1 MWKAPNRPKHE
12 ITQAFNDG
20 IVTICTVCDAAKA
33 GYAPQEKLTEKIKL
47 RNRIVMAPMT
57 TWSANPDGTISE
69 QELEFYK
76 RRSQNVG
83 LVITGCTY
91 VTPSGIGFTHEFAAY
106 DDRFINSLEKLA
118 AAAQSG
124 GAPAILQIFHAG
136 NKAIPELVPN
146 NDVISASAS
155 SVKSGDFMKRVVQ
168 SREMTENEIQETI
181 RAFGDVTKRAIK
193 AGFDG
198 VELHGAHGFLL
209 QNFFS
214 PLFNQRNDRWGG
226 DLEGRMRFP
235 LAVLQEVK
243 NVVYEYA
250 TKPFAIGYRISPEES
265 VTGGLRIE
273 DTYKLLDRLISSGIS
288 YIHTSLVSINDS
300 YPVESP
306 NGPRTIELILNHIAG
321 RVPVI
326 AAGKIRT
333 PSQAQE
339 AISTG
344 LPLVAI
350 GKGLVINPEWVTLA
364 ESGRGHEIQTTL
376 NPQLVPE
383 LTIPD
388 KLWDQIQT
396 SKGTGWFPLMD

>member
-1 MWKAPNRPKHE
+1 MTNKHPSL
-12 ITQAFNDG
+12 FS
-20 IVTICTVCDAAKA
+20 
-33 GYAPQEKLTEKIKL
+33 PFMLTEKIKL

-118 AAAQSG
+118 AAAKSG

-198 VELHGAHGFLL
+198 IELHGAHGFLL

-243 NVVYEYA
+243 DVVYEYA

-265 VTGGLRIE
+265 ATGGLRIE

-388 KLWDQIQT
+388 KLWDQIQA

>member
-1 MWKAPNRPKHE
+1 MTNKHPSL
-12 ITQAFNDG
+12 FS
-20 IVTICTVCDAAKA
+20 
-33 GYAPQEKLTEKIKL
+33 PFMLTEKIKL

-118 AAAQSG
+118 AAAKSG

-265 VTGGLRIE
+265 ATGGLRIE

-288 YIHTSLVSINDS
+288 YIHASLVSINDS

-364 ESGRGHEIQTTL
+364 ESGRDHEIQTTL
-376 NPQLVPE
+376 NPQLVHE

>member
-1 MWKAPNRPKHE
+1 MTNKHPSL
-12 ITQAFNDG
+12 FS
-20 IVTICTVCDAAKA
+20 
-33 GYAPQEKLTEKIKL
+33 PFMLTEKIKL

-118 AAAQSG
+118 AAAKSG

-155 SVKSGDFMKRVVQ
+155 NVKSGDFMKRVVQ

-198 VELHGAHGFLL
+198 IELHGAHGFLL

-265 VTGGLRIE
+265 VTGGLRLE

-339 AISTG
+339 AISAG

-350 GKGLVINPEWVTLA
+350 GKWLVINPEWVTLA
-364 ESGRGHEIQTTL
+364 ESGRNHEIQTTL

-388 KLWDQIQT
+388 KLWDQIQA

>member
-1 MWKAPNRPKHE
+1 MTNKHPSL
-12 ITQAFNDG
+12 FS
-20 IVTICTVCDAAKA
+20 
-33 GYAPQEKLTEKIKL
+33 PFMLTEKIKL

-118 AAAQSG
+118 AAAKSG

-155 SVKSGDFMKRVVQ
+155 SVKNGDFMKRVVQ

-198 VELHGAHGFLL
+198 IELHGAHGFLL

-265 VTGGLRIE
+265 ATGGLRIE

-388 KLWDQIQT
+388 KLWDQIQA

>member
-1 MWKAPNRPKHE
+1 MTNKHPSL
-12 ITQAFNDG
+12 FS
-20 IVTICTVCDAAKA
+20 
-33 GYAPQEKLTEKIKL
+33 PFMLTEKIKL

-118 AAAQSG
+118 AAAKSG

-155 SVKSGDFMKRVVQ
+155 NVKSGDFMKRVVQ

-198 VELHGAHGFLL
+198 IELHGAHGFLL

-265 VTGGLRIE
+265 VTGGLRLE

-339 AISTG
+339 AISAG

-364 ESGRGHEIQTTL
+364 ESGRSHEIQTTL
-376 NPQLVPE
+376 NPQLVHE

>member
-1 MWKAPNRPKHE
+1 MTNKHPSL
-12 ITQAFNDG
+12 FS
-20 IVTICTVCDAAKA
+20 
-33 GYAPQEKLTEKIKL
+33 PFMLTEKIKL

-339 AISTG
+339 AISAG

-388 KLWDQIQT
+388 KLWDQIQA

>member
-1 MWKAPNRPKHE
+1 
-12 ITQAFNDG
+12 
-20 IVTICTVCDAAKA
+20 
-33 GYAPQEKLTEKIKL
+33 
-47 RNRIVMAPMT
+47 MAPMT

-118 AAAQSG
+118 AAAKSG

-146 NDVISASAS
+146 YDVISASAS

-181 RAFGDVTKRAIK
+181 RAFGDVTKGRLKQVLMA
-193 AGFDG
+193 
-198 VELHGAHGFLL
+198 L
-209 QNFFS
+209 NFMVRTDSFCRISS

-265 VTGGLRIE
+265 VTGDCG
-273 DTYKLLDRLISSGIS
+273 
-288 YIHTSLVSINDS
+288 
-300 YPVESP
+300 
-306 NGPRTIELILNHIAG
+306 
-321 RVPVI
+321 
-326 AAGKIRT
+326 
-333 PSQAQE
+333 
-339 AISTG
+339 
-344 LPLVAI
+344 
-350 GKGLVINPEWVTLA
+350 
-364 ESGRGHEIQTTL
+364 
-376 NPQLVPE
+376 
-383 LTIPD
+383 
-388 KLWDQIQT
+388 
-396 SKGTGWFPLMD
+396 

>member
-1 MWKAPNRPKHE
+1 MTNKHPSL
-12 ITQAFNDG
+12 FS
-20 IVTICTVCDAAKA
+20 
-33 GYAPQEKLTEKIKL
+33 PFMLTEKIKL

-155 SVKSGDFMKRVVQ
+155 SVKTGDFMKRVVQ

-198 VELHGAHGFLL
+198 IELHGAHGFLL

-226 DLEGRMRFP
+226 DLEGRMSFP

-265 VTGGLRIE
+265 ATGGLRIE

-288 YIHTSLVSINDS
+288 YIHTSLVSINES

-388 KLWDQIQT
+388 KLWDQIQA

>member
-1 MWKAPNRPKHE
+1 MTNKHPSL
-12 ITQAFNDG
+12 FS
-20 IVTICTVCDAAKA
+20 
-33 GYAPQEKLTEKIKL
+33 PFMLTEKIKL

-198 VELHGAHGFLL
+198 IELHGAHGFLL

-265 VTGGLRIE
+265 ATGGLRIE

-364 ESGRGHEIQTTL
+364 ESGRSHEIQTTL

-388 KLWDQIQT
+388 KLWDQIQA

>member
-1 MWKAPNRPKHE
+1 MTNKHPSL
-12 ITQAFNDG
+12 FS
-20 IVTICTVCDAAKA
+20 
-33 GYAPQEKLTEKIKL
+33 PFMLTEKIKL

-155 SVKSGDFMKRVVQ
+155 SVKSGDFMNRVVQ

-388 KLWDQIQT
+388 KLWDQIQA
-396 SKGTGWFPLMD
+396 SKGTGWFPLID

>member
-1 MWKAPNRPKHE
+1 MTNKHPSL
-12 ITQAFNDG
+12 FS
-20 IVTICTVCDAAKA
+20 
-33 GYAPQEKLTEKIKL
+33 PFMLTEKIKL

-118 AAAQSG
+118 AAAKSG

-198 VELHGAHGFLL
+198 IELHGAHGFLL

-226 DLEGRMRFP
+226 DLERRMRFP

-265 VTGGLRIE
+265 ATGGLRIE

-288 YIHTSLVSINDS
+288 YIHTSLVNINDS

-364 ESGRGHEIQTTL
+364 ESGRSHEIQTTL

-388 KLWDQIQT
+388 KLWDQIQA

>member
-1 MWKAPNRPKHE
+1 MTNKHPSL
-12 ITQAFNDG
+12 FS
-20 IVTICTVCDAAKA
+20 
-33 GYAPQEKLTEKIKL
+33 PFMLTEKIKL

-198 VELHGAHGFLL
+198 IELHGAHGFLL

-226 DLEGRMRFP
+226 DLKGRMRFP

-265 VTGGLRIE
+265 ATGGLRIE

-388 KLWDQIQT
+388 KLWDQIQA

>member
-1 MWKAPNRPKHE
+1 MTNKHPSL
-12 ITQAFNDG
+12 FS
-20 IVTICTVCDAAKA
+20 
-33 GYAPQEKLTEKIKL
+33 PFMLTEKIKL

-118 AAAQSG
+118 AAAKSG

-146 NDVISASAS
+146 YDVISASAS

-198 VELHGAHGFLL
+198 VELHGLHGAHGFLL

-339 AISTG
+339 AISAG

-364 ESGRGHEIQTTL
+364 ESGRSHEIQTAL
-376 NPQLVPE
+376 NPQRVPE

-388 KLWDQIQT
+388 KLWDQIQA

>member
-1 MWKAPNRPKHE
+1 MTNKHPSL
-12 ITQAFNDG
+12 FS
-20 IVTICTVCDAAKA
+20 
-33 GYAPQEKLTEKIKL
+33 PFMLTEKIKL

-364 ESGRGHEIQTTL
+364 ESGRSHEIQTTL
-376 NPQLVPE
+376 NPQLVTE

-388 KLWDQIQT
+388 KLWDQIQA

>member
-1 MWKAPNRPKHE
+1 MTNKHPSL
-12 ITQAFNDG
+12 FS
-20 IVTICTVCDAAKA
+20 
-33 GYAPQEKLTEKIKL
+33 PFMLTEKIKL

-198 VELHGAHGFLL
+198 IELHGAHGFLL

-265 VTGGLRIE
+265 ATGGLRIE
-273 DTYKLLDRLISSGIS
+273 DTYKLLDRLISSCIS

>member
-1 MWKAPNRPKHE
+1 MTNKHPSL
-12 ITQAFNDG
+12 FS
-20 IVTICTVCDAAKA
+20 
-33 GYAPQEKLTEKIKL
+33 PFMLTEKIKL

-118 AAAQSG
+118 AAAKSG

-168 SREMTENEIQETI
+168 SREMTENEMQETI

-198 VELHGAHGFLL
+198 IELHGAHGFLL

-265 VTGGLRIE
+265 ATGGLRIE

-388 KLWDQIQT
+388 KLWDQIQA

>member
-1 MWKAPNRPKHE
+1 MTNKHPSL
-12 ITQAFNDG
+12 FS
-20 IVTICTVCDAAKA
+20 
-33 GYAPQEKLTEKIKL
+33 PFMLTEKIKL

-118 AAAQSG
+118 AAAKSG
-124 GAPAILQIFHAG
+124 GAPAILHIFHAG
-136 NKAIPELVPN
+136 NKAIPELMPN

-306 NGPRTIELILNHIAG
+306 NGPRTIELILNHIAS

-339 AISTG
+339 AISAG

-364 ESGRGHEIQTTL
+364 ESGKSHEIQTAL
-376 NPQLVPE
+376 NPQRVPE

-388 KLWDQIQT
+388 KLWDQIQA

>member
-1 MWKAPNRPKHE
+1 MTNKHPSL
-12 ITQAFNDG
+12 FS
-20 IVTICTVCDAAKA
+20 
-33 GYAPQEKLTEKIKL
+33 PFMLTEKIKL

-118 AAAQSG
+118 AAAKSG

-198 VELHGAHGFLL
+198 IELHGAHGFLL

-265 VTGGLRIE
+265 ATGGLRIE

-364 ESGRGHEIQTTL
+364 ESGRDHEIQTTL
-376 NPQLVPE
+376 NPQLVHE

-388 KLWDQIQT
+388 KLWDQIQA

>member
-1 MWKAPNRPKHE
+1 MTNKHPSL
-12 ITQAFNDG
+12 FS
-20 IVTICTVCDAAKA
+20 
-33 GYAPQEKLTEKIKL
+33 PFMLTEKIKL

-118 AAAQSG
+118 AAAKSG

-155 SVKSGDFMKRVVQ
+155 NVKSGDFMKRVVQ

-198 VELHGAHGFLL
+198 IELHGAHGFLL

-265 VTGGLRIE
+265 ATGGLRIE

-339 AISTG
+339 AISAG

-364 ESGRGHEIQTTL
+364 ESGRDHEIQTTL

-388 KLWDQIQT
+388 KLWDQIQA

>member
-1 MWKAPNRPKHE
+1 MTNKHPSL
-12 ITQAFNDG
+12 FS
-20 IVTICTVCDAAKA
+20 
-33 GYAPQEKLTEKIKL
+33 PFMLTEKIKL

-118 AAAQSG
+118 AAAKSG

-339 AISTG
+339 AISAG

-364 ESGRGHEIQTTL
+364 ESGRDHEIQTTL
-376 NPQLVPE
+376 NPQLVHE

-388 KLWDQIQT
+388 KLWDQIQA

>member
-1 MWKAPNRPKHE
+1 MTNKHPSL
-12 ITQAFNDG
+12 FS
-20 IVTICTVCDAAKA
+20 
-33 GYAPQEKLTEKIKL
+33 PFMLTEKIKL

-339 AISTG
+339 AISAG

-388 KLWDQIQT
+388 KLWDQIQA
-396 SKGTGWFPLMD
+396 SKGTGWFPLID

>member
-1 MWKAPNRPKHE
+1 MTNKHP
-12 ITQAFNDG
+12 TLFS
-20 IVTICTVCDAAKA
+20 
-33 GYAPQEKLTEKIKL
+33 PFMLTEKIKL

-118 AAAQSG
+118 AAAKSG

-265 VTGGLRIE
+265 ATGGLRIE

-364 ESGRGHEIQTTL
+364 ESGRDHEIQTTL
-376 NPQLVPE
+376 NPQLVHE

>member
-1 MWKAPNRPKHE
+1 MTNKHPSL
-12 ITQAFNDG
+12 FS
-20 IVTICTVCDAAKA
+20 
-33 GYAPQEKLTEKIKL
+33 PFMLTEKIKL

-198 VELHGAHGFLL
+198 IELHGAHGFLL

-339 AISTG
+339 AISAG

>member
-1 MWKAPNRPKHE
+1 MTNKHPSL
-12 ITQAFNDG
+12 FS
-20 IVTICTVCDAAKA
+20 
-33 GYAPQEKLTEKIKL
+33 PFMLTEKIKL

-118 AAAQSG
+118 AAAKSG

-155 SVKSGDFMKRVVQ
+155 SVKSGDFMNRVVQ

-300 YPVESP
+300 YPVEPP

-339 AISTG
+339 AISAG

-364 ESGRGHEIQTTL
+364 ESGRSHEIQTAL
-376 NPQLVPE
+376 NPQRVPE

-388 KLWDQIQT
+388 KLWDQIQA

>member
-1 MWKAPNRPKHE
+1 MTNKHPSL
-12 ITQAFNDG
+12 FS
-20 IVTICTVCDAAKA
+20 
-33 GYAPQEKLTEKIKL
+33 PFMLTEKIKL

-118 AAAQSG
+118 AAAKSG
-124 GAPAILQIFHAG
+124 GAPAILQVFHAG

-198 VELHGAHGFLL
+198 IELHGAHGFLL

-265 VTGGLRIE
+265 ATGGLRIE

-376 NPQLVPE
+376 NPQLVHE

-388 KLWDQIQT
+388 KLWDQIQA

>member
-1 MWKAPNRPKHE
+1 MTNKHPSL
-12 ITQAFNDG
+12 FS
-20 IVTICTVCDAAKA
+20 
-33 GYAPQEKLTEKIKL
+33 PFMLTEKIKL

-136 NKAIPELVPN
+136 NKAIPEIVPN

-198 VELHGAHGFLL
+198 IELHGAHGFLL

-265 VTGGLRIE
+265 ATGGLRIE

-388 KLWDQIQT
+388 KLWDQIQA

>member
-1 MWKAPNRPKHE
+1 MTNKHPSL
-12 ITQAFNDG
+12 FS
-20 IVTICTVCDAAKA
+20 
-33 GYAPQEKLTEKIKL
+33 PFMLTEKIKL

-118 AAAQSG
+118 AAAKSG
-124 GAPAILQIFHAG
+124 DAPAILQIFHAG

-198 VELHGAHGFLL
+198 IELHGAHGFLL

-265 VTGGLRIE
+265 ATGGLRIE

-388 KLWDQIQT
+388 KLWDQIQA

>member
-1 MWKAPNRPKHE
+1 MTNKHPSL
-12 ITQAFNDG
+12 FS
-20 IVTICTVCDAAKA
+20 
-33 GYAPQEKLTEKIKL
+33 PFMLTEKIKL

-118 AAAQSG
+118 AAAKSG

-155 SVKSGDFMKRVVQ
+155 NVKSGDFMKRVVQ

-198 VELHGAHGFLL
+198 IELHGVHGFLL

-265 VTGGLRIE
+265 VTGGLRLE

-339 AISTG
+339 AISAG

-364 ESGRGHEIQTTL
+364 ESGRSHEIQTTL

-388 KLWDQIQT
+388 KLWDQIQA

>member
-1 MWKAPNRPKHE
+1 MTNKHPSL
-12 ITQAFNDG
+12 FS
-20 IVTICTVCDAAKA
+20 
-33 GYAPQEKLTEKIKL
+33 PFMLTEKIKL

-155 SVKSGDFMKRVVQ
+155 SVKTGDFMKRVVQ

-198 VELHGAHGFLL
+198 IELHGAHGFLL

-265 VTGGLRIE
+265 ATGGLRIE

-388 KLWDQIQT
+388 KLWDQIQA

>member
-1 MWKAPNRPKHE
+1 MTNKHPSL
-12 ITQAFNDG
+12 FS
-20 IVTICTVCDAAKA
+20 
-33 GYAPQEKLTEKIKL
+33 PFMLTEKIKL

-118 AAAQSG
+118 AAAKSG

-198 VELHGAHGFLL
+198 IELHGAHGFLL

-265 VTGGLRIE
+265 ATGGLRIE
-273 DTYKLLDRLISSGIS
+273 DTYKRLDRLISSGIS

-388 KLWDQIQT
+388 KLWDQIQA

>member
-1 MWKAPNRPKHE
+1 MTNKHPSL
-12 ITQAFNDG
+12 FS
-20 IVTICTVCDAAKA
+20 
-33 GYAPQEKLTEKIKL
+33 PFMLTEKIKL

-288 YIHTSLVSINDS
+288 YIHTSRVSINDS

-388 KLWDQIQT
+388 KLWDQIQA
-396 SKGTGWFPLMD
+396 SKGTGWFPLID

>member
-1 MWKAPNRPKHE
+1 MTNKHPSL
-12 ITQAFNDG
+12 FS
-20 IVTICTVCDAAKA
+20 
-33 GYAPQEKLTEKIKL
+33 PFMLTEKIKL

-118 AAAQSG
+118 AAAKSG
-124 GAPAILQIFHAG
+124 GAPAILQFFHAG

-388 KLWDQIQT
+388 KLWDQIQA

>member
-1 MWKAPNRPKHE
+1 MTNKHPSL
-12 ITQAFNDG
+12 FS
-20 IVTICTVCDAAKA
+20 
-33 GYAPQEKLTEKIKL
+33 PFMLTEKIKL

-57 TWSANPDGTISE
+57 TWSANSDGTISE

-118 AAAQSG
+118 AAAKSG

-265 VTGGLRIE
+265 VTGGLRLE

-339 AISTG
+339 AISAG

-364 ESGRGHEIQTTL
+364 ESGRDHEIQTTL
-376 NPQLVPE
+376 NPQLVHE

-388 KLWDQIQT
+388 KLWDQIQA

>member
-1 MWKAPNRPKHE
+1 MTNKHPSL
-12 ITQAFNDG
+12 FS
-20 IVTICTVCDAAKA
+20 
-33 GYAPQEKLTEKIKL
+33 PFMLTEKIKL

-91 VTPSGIGFTHEFAAY
+91 ITPSGIGFTHEFAAY

-118 AAAQSG
+118 AAAKSG

-155 SVKSGDFMKRVVQ
+155 SVKNGDFMKRVVQ

-198 VELHGAHGFLL
+198 IELHGAHGFLL

-265 VTGGLRIE
+265 ATGGLRIE

-388 KLWDQIQT
+388 KLWDQIQA

>member
-1 MWKAPNRPKHE
+1 MTNKHPSL
-12 ITQAFNDG
+12 FS
-20 IVTICTVCDAAKA
+20 
-33 GYAPQEKLTEKIKL
+33 PFMLTEKIKL

-198 VELHGAHGFLL
+198 IELHGAHGFLL

-265 VTGGLRIE
+265 ATGGLRIE

-288 YIHTSLVSINDS
+288 YIHASLVSINDS

>member
-1 MWKAPNRPKHE
+1 MTNKHPSL
-12 ITQAFNDG
+12 FS
-20 IVTICTVCDAAKA
+20 
-33 GYAPQEKLTEKIKL
+33 PFMLTEKIKL

-124 GAPAILQIFHAG
+124 GALAILQIFHAG

-198 VELHGAHGFLL
+198 IELHGAHGFLL

-265 VTGGLRIE
+265 ATGGLRIE

-388 KLWDQIQT
+388 KLWDQIQA

>member
-1 MWKAPNRPKHE
+1 MTNKHPSL
-12 ITQAFNDG
+12 FS
-20 IVTICTVCDAAKA
+20 
-33 GYAPQEKLTEKIKL
+33 PFMLTEKIKL

-118 AAAQSG
+118 AAAKSG

-265 VTGGLRIE
+265 ATGGLRIE

-364 ESGRGHEIQTTL
+364 ESGRDHEIQTTL
-376 NPQLVPE
+376 NPQLVHE

>member
-1 MWKAPNRPKHE
+1 MTNKHPSL
-12 ITQAFNDG
+12 FS
-20 IVTICTVCDAAKA
+20 
-33 GYAPQEKLTEKIKL
+33 PFMLTEKIKL

-118 AAAQSG
+118 AAAKSG

-168 SREMTENEIQETI
+168 NREMTENEIQETI

-265 VTGGLRIE
+265 ATGGLRIE

-364 ESGRGHEIQTTL
+364 ESGRDHEIQTTL
-376 NPQLVPE
+376 NPQLVHE

-388 KLWDQIQT
+388 KLWDQIQA

>member
-1 MWKAPNRPKHE
+1 MALNFMVR
-12 ITQAFNDG
+12 TDSF
-20 IVTICTVCDAAKA
+20 
-33 GYAPQEKLTEKIKL
+33 Y
-47 RNRIVMAPMT
+47 RI
-57 TWSANPDGTISE
+57 
-69 QELEFYK
+69 
-76 RRSQNVG
+76 
-83 LVITGCTY
+83 
-91 VTPSGIGFTHEFAAY
+91 
-106 DDRFINSLEKLA
+106 
-118 AAAQSG
+118 
-124 GAPAILQIFHAG
+124 
-136 NKAIPELVPN
+136 
-146 NDVISASAS
+146 
-155 SVKSGDFMKRVVQ
+155 
-168 SREMTENEIQETI
+168 
-181 RAFGDVTKRAIK
+181 
-193 AGFDG
+193 
-198 VELHGAHGFLL
+198 
-209 QNFFS
+209 FS
-214 PLFNQRNDRWGG
+214 PLYLTSVMTD
-226 DLEGRMRFP
+226 GRRSRRTYALP
-235 LAVLQEVK
+235 AGRITGSK

-265 VTGGLRIE
+265 ATGGLRIE

-388 KLWDQIQT
+388 KLWDQIQA